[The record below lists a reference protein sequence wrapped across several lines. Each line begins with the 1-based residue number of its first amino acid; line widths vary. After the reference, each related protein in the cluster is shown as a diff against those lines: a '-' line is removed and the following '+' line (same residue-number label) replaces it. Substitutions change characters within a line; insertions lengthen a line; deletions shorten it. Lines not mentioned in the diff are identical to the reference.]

1 MNLAQRIG
9 QELKSVN
16 TSMANLSGQIQTQI
30 DSAILA
36 LDTKSAE
43 TLVEIQLIIDTALT
57 SINTKLTQAEEDIA
71 AAVEAA
77 EMLIPS
83 QTGQKG
89 KVLTTNGVNTEW
101 KDAGLSYAS
110 LAKFN

>member
-16 TSMANLSGQIQTQI
+16 TSMSNLSEQIQTQI
-30 DSAILA
+30 DSAILT
-36 LDTKSAE
+36 LDNKSAA
-43 TLVEIQLIIDTALT
+43 TLIEIQLIIDTALD

-77 EMLIPS
+77 ELLIPP
-83 QTGQKG
+83 QVGQKG
-89 KVLTTNGVNTEW
+89 KILTTN
-101 KDAGLSYAS
+101 
-110 LAKFN
+110 

>member
-9 QELKSVN
+9 QEIKSVN
-16 TSMANLSGQIQTQI
+16 ASMASLSGQIQTTV

-36 LDTKSAE
+36 LDSKSAA

-57 SINTKLTQAEEDIA
+57 NINAKLTQAEEDIA

-77 EMLIPS
+77 ELLIPP
-83 QTGQKG
+83 QTGEKG

-110 LAKFN
+110 LTKYN